1 MAIDNHHIDAV
12 EPPSTQVG
20 VVGWLRK
27 NLFSN
32 LFNSVL
38 TVIGLVVIVLFLW
51 TVMTWA
57 IISADWS
64 PITSNLKLF
73 AVGQYPAEQ
82 LWRVGVML
90 ILTSILAGVS
100 WQKWEGTARSIALSI
115 AIGFAVLALLP
126 VGFEDLSIT
135 GRIWMMLNP
144 IAVVGGYY
152 ASKALPIPEK
162 RIVVAWILI
171 FVLTLVVFL
180 GFGKGG
186 LLPAVPTRLWGGL
199 MLTFLLAVV
208 GIAASFPLG
217 VLLALGRRSNL
228 KVIKLFSVGFIE
240 IIRGVPLITL
250 LFMSQVA
257 FPLFLPSSFSIDR
270 VIGALFVMTIFSAAY
285 TAENVRGGL
294 QSVPAGQVEAAR
306 ALGLSSFKTTL
317 YIVLPQAIRS
327 VIPAI
332 VGQFISLFKD
342 TSLVAIVGLLDILGI
357 GKSVVLGNVQ
367 WVDAQREVF
376 VFVGLV
382 FWIFTFTMSRA
393 SRKLEVR
400 LGVGDR

>member
-1 MAIDNHHIDAV
+1 MAT
-12 EPPSTQVG
+12 ETFRTEPLRPPSTSVG
-20 VVGWLRK
+20 VLGWLRK

-32 LFNSVL
+32 LLNSL
-38 TVIGLVVIVLFLW
+38 ISLFALVVIALFLRA
-51 TVMTWA
+51 VITWA
-57 IISADWS
+57 LFSADWS

-82 LWRVGVML
+82 LWRVGVVL
-90 ILTSILAGVS
+90 IVTSVLAGVS
-100 WQKWEGTARSIALSI
+100 WQRWGGTARTIALTL
-115 AIGFAVLALLP
+115 AIGFVALAILP
-126 VGFEDLSIT
+126 LGLDKLSIT
-135 GRIWMMLNP
+135 GRIWMILNP
-144 IAVVGGYY
+144 LAVVGGYY
-152 ASKALPIPEK
+152 MGRLVPVSEK
-162 RIVVAWILI
+162 RIILFWVLA
-171 FVLTLVVFL
+171 FVFTIVLLL
-180 GFGKGG
+180 GFGKEG
-186 LLPAVPTRLWGGL
+186 LIPAVPTRLWGGL
-199 MLTFLLAVV
+199 LLTFLLAVV
-208 GIAASFPLG
+208 GITASFPLG
-217 VLLALGRRSNL
+217 VLLALGRRSDL

-270 VIGALFVMTIFSAAY
+270 VIGALFVISIFSAAY

-294 QSVPAGQVEAAR
+294 QAVPTGQIEAAR
-306 ALGLSSFKTTL
+306 ALGLNGFKTTL
-317 YIVLPQAIRS
+317 FIVLPQALRS

-357 GKSVVLGNVQ
+357 GKSIVLGNVE

-376 VFVGLV
+376 IFMGLIY
-382 FWIFTFTMSRA
+382 WMFTFTMSYA

-400 LGVGDR
+400 LGVGTR